1 MPDPEKKTV
10 IIELTWDDLLNFGT
24 EYEAI
29 WQLMA
34 DRIEDELGLPETS
47 ELFVTDYGFIGVVD
61 AGCVEVEV
69 EVEINHYEDEEEV
82 YRITSKGRFVLAL
95 QSKLGLSYSTAS
107 EMADLVYPVDG
118 EVVAS

>member
-10 IIELTWDDLLNFGT
+10 IVEMTWDDLLNFGI

-47 ELFVTDYGFIGVVD
+47 ELFVTDYGFVGVVD
-61 AGCVEVEV
+61 PLTVEVEV
-69 EVEINHYEDEEEV
+69 EVEINHYEDEPV
-82 YRITSKGRFVLAL
+82 YQITPKGKLILAI
-95 QSKLGLSYSTAS
+95 QSKLGLSFNTAQ
-107 EMADLVYPVDG
+107 EMADLVYPDDG

>member
-10 IIELTWDDLLNFGT
+10 IIEMTWDDLLNFGT
-24 EYEAI
+24 EYEAV

-34 DRIEDELGLPETS
+34 DRIETELELPETS

-69 EVEINHYEDEEEV
+69 NVEINHYEDEPA
-82 YRITSKGRFVLAL
+82 YQITSKGKLILAI
-95 QSKLGLSYSTAS
+95 QSKLGMSFDTAQ
-107 EMADLVYPVDG
+107 EMADLVYPDDG